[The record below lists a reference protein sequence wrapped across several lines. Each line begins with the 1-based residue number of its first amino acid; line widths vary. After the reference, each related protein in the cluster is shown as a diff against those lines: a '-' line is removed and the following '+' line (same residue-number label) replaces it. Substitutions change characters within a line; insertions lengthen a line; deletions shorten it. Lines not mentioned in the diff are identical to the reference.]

1 MRGSRI
7 VNLTLLLFA
16 SALIWVG
23 WEIHQNYRLET
34 VWQDQGPGP
43 DARKNPYHGAEQ
55 FLRTK
60 GIQTRVASVLPE
72 VMDRLETTDTLM
84 LFYDHDVEYRA
95 LRDTIDDWVKR
106 GGHLVI
112 TVHYLWDEEN
122 AASGD
127 DFLDA
132 LGVRQFLWH
141 RPDEDK
147 PSGADAGGSSSEA
160 EDTAATDT
168 GHGLETED
176 AVAESTTGSDE
187 PDLGEPLSGNT
198 SDTQASE
205 EPLSD
210 EAEADAT
217 DDSIED
223 ASLRRVLRNLNAMQK
238 KQNDPDVLC
247 SVQWQPTVTSI
258 PVMPAMVPL
267 QIGFEPDYH
276 IEDVSGMAHVPNPTQ
291 PVHMLEYRHGAGKI
305 TVLTDYF
312 IFNDDNI
319 GDYDHA
325 FFLWWLVQD
334 SPRVWLI
341 HDKDSDSLLSLI
353 WETAPWLTVS
363 ALLLL
368 GAHLL
373 RKGRRFGPAR
383 NDDITVRRQWL
394 EHVDAS
400 ADFLWRNRQ
409 SGKLLA
415 EARQHIHARFP
426 GMLESGQIPVRLL
439 NAAEQAGIPHDTL
452 VRALTAQD
460 IEDENEFIEIV
471 RLLQHIRMSL

>member
-1 MRGSRI
+1 MKSSRI
-7 VNLTLLLFA
+7 VPLTLTLVVITLI
-16 SALIWVG
+16 ALA

-34 VWQDQGPGP
+34 VWQDQGPSP

-55 FLRTK
+55 FLRAK
-60 GIQTRVASVLPE
+60 GIQTRIASVLPE

-84 LFYDHDVEYRA
+84 LFYDHDVEYRV
-95 LRDTIDDWVKR
+95 LRDTINDWVMR

-112 TVHYLWDEEN
+112 TVHYLWDEETS
-122 AASGD
+122 ASGD
-127 DFLDA
+127 EFLDG

-141 RPDEDK
+141 APENERDPASVDDTAASPGDGEAPEMAEDADAE
-147 PSGADAGGSSSEA
+147 GADAEG
-160 EDTAATDT
+160 
-168 GHGLETED
+168 
-176 AVAESTTGSDE
+176 
-187 PDLGEPLSGNT
+187 
-198 SDTQASE
+198 
-205 EPLSD
+205 
-210 EAEADAT
+210 ADAEGADAEGADAET
-217 DDSIED
+217 GLPEEGIDD
-223 ASLRRVLRNLNAMQK
+223 ASLQRVLRNLNEMQK

-247 SVQWQPTVTSI
+247 SVQYQTPLTSI
-258 PVMPAMVPL
+258 PVMPSTLPL
-267 QIGFEPDYH
+267 QIAFEPDYH
-276 IEDVSGMAHVPNPTQ
+276 IEDVSSTAHVPNPAK
-291 PVHMLEYRHGAGKI
+291 PVHMLEYRRGAGKI

-325 FFLWWLVQD
+325 FFLWWLVQE

-353 WETAPWLTVS
+353 WETAPWLMVTG
-363 ALLLL
+363 LLWLA
-368 GAHLL
+368 AHLL
-373 RKGRRFGPAR
+373 RRGRRFGPAR
-383 NDDITVRRQWL
+383 SEDHKVRRQWL

-400 ADFLWRNRQ
+400 ADFLWRSQQ

-439 NAAEQAGIPHDTL
+439 NAAEQADIPQETL

-460 IEDENEFIEIV
+460 IEDENEFVEIV